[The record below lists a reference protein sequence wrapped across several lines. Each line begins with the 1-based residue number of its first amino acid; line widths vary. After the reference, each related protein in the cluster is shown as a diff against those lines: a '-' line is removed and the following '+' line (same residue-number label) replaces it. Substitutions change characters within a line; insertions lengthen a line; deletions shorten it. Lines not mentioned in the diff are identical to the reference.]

1 MTIEKLQ
8 EIITQQNRLISS
20 QQLTIHELQRQ
31 NADNRSTINNMA
43 EYIRIIED
51 QKCRLEAQLSKV
63 PA

>member
-8 EIITQQNRLISS
+8 ETIAQQNRLISS
-20 QQLTIHELQRQ
+20 QQLTIYELQRQ

-43 EYIRIIED
+43 EYIKIIED
-51 QKCRLEAQLSKV
+51 QKHRLEAQHAQV